1 MNILEINEKLE
12 RALKN
17 DKDNVIRWN
26 PLVAQQDRQDLLG
39 VIKVLSAEVEKL
51 KGEVNDL
58 NQHLKQ

>member
-1 MNILEINEKLE
+1 MNILEINEKIE

-26 PLVAQQDRQDLLG
+26 PLVAQQDRQDLLS

-51 KGEVNDL
+51 KEEVNDL
-58 NQHLKQ
+58 NQHLK

>member
-1 MNILEINEKLE
+1 MNILEINEKIE

-26 PLVAQQDRQDLLG
+26 PLVAQQDRQDLLS